1 MRTKINPNKLL
12 DKKKIYSNIFK
23 PKKITICL
31 LTYIPNNIGYYKERL
46 NILKITLDS
55 LLTNTNKNLYDL
67 IVLNN
72 SNYAKSTSLLKNYYN
87 QKKIDL
93 LVNANENLGVINGM
107 NLLFNI
113 APGEII
119 CSIQDDVFFEKNWL
133 EESMKII
140 KNFPKVG
147 YVSTIPC
154 RSNQN
159 KKNLNLCK
167 KNFKNLKN
175 KKIIWQ
181 KDWDKL
187 YAQSVGIN
195 EKEFIKKNKLQFKTG
210 YEIKNTIALPV
221 SSHVVTIIK
230 KRVLNKILPFPNV
243 IRNLGG
249 SNKTADL

>member
-107 NLLFNI
+107 NYY
-113 APGEII
+113 
-119 CSIQDDVFFEKNWL
+119 SI
-133 EESMKII
+133 
-140 KNFPKVG
+140 
-147 YVSTIPC
+147 
-154 RSNQN
+154 
-159 KKNLNLCK
+159 
-167 KNFKNLKN
+167 
-175 KKIIWQ
+175 
-181 KDWDKL
+181 
-187 YAQSVGIN
+187 
-195 EKEFIKKNKLQFKTG
+195 
-210 YEIKNTIALPV
+210 
-221 SSHVVTIIK
+221 
-230 KRVLNKILPFPNV
+230 
-243 IRNLGG
+243 
-249 SNKTADL
+249 